1 MFHLEKKYEDRGI
14 VLDFLPQGHPSD
26 PRPVHLKE
34 PVSQILGDT
43 FFTLLEIVPLKDVSF
58 SPHERVFI
66 AKEGREKVERIK
78 RRIGYEDLTAAAKA
92 ELLPALES
100 LVNET
105 PERFIE
111 FFNRASPLTTRFH
124 QLELIPGIGKKIM
137 WAIIEER
144 KKGPFSDFDNL
155 GNRVKGLVNS
165 KVLVAKRIALE
176 LEGFDKYRIFARPP
190 SRRALGEDE
199 LLDSGE

>member
-137 WAIIEER
+137 WAIIEEL
-144 KKGPFSDFDNL
+144 KKGRFSDFDNL